1 MTLARPS
8 TRIALRS
15 YLLASHV
22 VPLFAPSLLK
32 RRLARRKED
41 AHRWRE
47 KLGVPGIPRPE
58 GTIVW
63 LHAVGLGEVLSLRG
77 LISEMGAQA
86 PDLIFLVTSST
97 QSSATVFTENLPARC
112 LHQFLPLDAYSYVTK
127 FLDYWRPALS
137 IWAEQEV
144 WPGLVTWTHAR
155 GVPLALVNARITA
168 ASHRKRMILRGLY
181 ADLFSRFSIVSAQ
194 DAGTAERLGVLGA
207 SDVRIDGAFKAS
219 APPLYADMAEVSRL
233 RQAMPDRPIWVA
245 ASTHPGDE
253 VEAIAAVEA
262 LPDKLLIIVPR
273 DIRRADEIATLLT
286 TRNLPHVWR
295 SSGKLPTQ
303 TDRVWLADSYGEL
316 GLWYRLATVA
326 LIGGGFDRVGGHN
339 PWEAA
344 ALGAAILHGPDVANF
359 QSDYA
364 QLNQIDAARPIMR
377 GMLSKALNAP
387 DLAAVAKRALAE
399 TSTAQGR
406 LAPLARDLL
415 KLLPRQKV

>member
-1 MTLARPS
+1 
-8 TRIALRS
+8 
-15 YLLASHV
+15 
-22 VPLFAPSLLK
+22 
-32 RRLARRKED
+32 
-41 AHRWRE
+41 
-47 KLGVPGIPRPE
+47 
-58 GTIVW
+58 
-63 LHAVGLGEVLSLRG
+63 
-77 LISEMGAQA
+77 
-86 PDLIFLVTSST
+86 
-97 QSSATVFTENLPARC
+97 
-112 LHQFLPLDAYSYVTK
+112 
-127 FLDYWRPALS
+127 
-137 IWAEQEV
+137 
-144 WPGLVTWTHAR
+144 
-155 GVPLALVNARITA
+155 
-168 ASHRKRMILRGLY
+168 MILRGLY

-207 SDVRIDGAFKAS
+207 SEVRIDGAFKAS
-219 APPLYADMAEVSRL
+219 APPLYADMAEVGRL
-233 RQAMPDRPIWVA
+233 RQAIQDRPILLA

-253 VEAIAAVEA
+253 AEAIAAVEA
-262 LPDKLLIIVPR
+262 LPDRLLIIVPR
-273 DIRRADEIATLLT
+273 DIRRADEIASLLT
-286 TRNLPHVWR
+286 ARNLPYVRR

-387 DLAAVAKRALAE
+387 DLAAVAKRALDE
-399 TSTAQGR
+399 TSAAQGK

-415 KLLPRQKV
+415 KLLPRRKV